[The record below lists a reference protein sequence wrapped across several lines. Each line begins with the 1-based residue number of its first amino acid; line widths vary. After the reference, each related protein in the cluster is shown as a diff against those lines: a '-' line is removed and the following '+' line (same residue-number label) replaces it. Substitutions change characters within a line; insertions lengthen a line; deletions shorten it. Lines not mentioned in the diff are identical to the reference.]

1 MAFAPCTT
9 ALATLER
16 TRSAGRGSSHERST
30 CAKGRG
36 GPGVGRVETLACQL
50 SGRTSNQGLGVGRE
64 ETLACQ
70 LSGRT
75 GNQGL
80 GVGRVETLA
89 CQLSGRTG
97 NQGLSSPSR
106 CARVRACAAQRTRP
120 DRRVSR
126 KQSLASRSCTSTR
139 HAASH
144 TAHAESTLPARQGSV
159 SAHSPTRGN
168 PRGTR
173 TSQQRTPHAPSSGA
187 GTSRSHSAH
196 PESPPAGAFT
206 NRWCGQY
213 RLSHRRAPALAR
225 REP

>member
-50 SGRTSNQGLGVGRE
+50 SGRT
-64 ETLACQ
+64 
-70 LSGRT
+70 
-75 GNQGL
+75 
-80 GVGRVETLA
+80 
-89 CQLSGRTG
+89 G

-120 DRRVSR
+120 DRRVFR

-213 RLSHRRAPALAR
+213 RIGVHRRWHDANPEFEQLTLQRQR
-225 REP
+225 RRRGNRTP

>member
-64 ETLACQ
+64 
-70 LSGRT
+70 
-75 GNQGL
+75 
-80 GVGRVETLA
+80 ETLA

-206 NRWCGQY
+206 V
-213 RLSHRRAPALAR
+213 SHRRAPALAR